1 MSEIQKKTTQ
11 FGSREYTWYTIPAPE
26 VQTMKDCVA
35 LARKIAG
42 IGKLKRVECR
52 GYHDMD
58 THENYGFYN
67 SVEEF
72 DEDLER
78 LGKLDIDTIN
88 ITTSINGFYFGVE
101 MNPVGD
107 NKNGTSVCVNGTERE
122 ELGEAVKAVQ
132 KILKGWKG
140 E

>member
-1 MSEIQKKTTQ
+1 MSEVQKKTSQ
-11 FGSREYTWYTIPAPE
+11 FGSRTYTWYTIEAPE
-26 VQTMKDCVA
+26 IKTMKDCAV

-58 THENYGFYN
+58 THENYAFYD
-67 SVEEF
+67 STDEF
-72 DEDLER
+72 DKDLER
-78 LGKLDIDTIN
+78 LKKLDIETID

-101 MNPVGD
+101 MNPVG
-107 NKNGTSVCVNGTERE
+107 NNANGTSVCVHGSEKK
-122 ELGEAVKAVQ
+122 ELEDAMKAVR
-132 KILKGWKG
+132 KILKGWKS